1 MDLVISF
8 RFLMEKDT
16 SLFGNL
22 SLNLLNSVN
31 LYKVFSVA
39 DGAIYLFIF
48 CSV

>member
-1 MDLVISF
+1 MNLVILIS
-8 RFLMEKDT
+8 FLMEKNA

-22 SLNLLNSVN
+22 SLNLLKNVN

-39 DGAIYLFIF
+39 DGVIYLFIF